1 MTYHAHVCVH
11 VSLCSVSVSLCQR
24 APGSGAVTQFLSWG
38 DFLSQTTDGLSVCP
52 KIRHESG
59 RQWLW
64 QEVDLYD
71 PWGHWPWEPD
81 AAVGSAPPS
90 QAELNQA
97 NRRWS
102 GTVFYADT
110 RATAVR
116 PRSLTQVQP
125 LGGDGVNR
133 DKNQVS
139 PHPQPSEKEIPNIIK
154 ANCPVL
160 IFKSENMQ

>member
-1 MTYHAHVCVH
+1 MCVCMCH
-11 VSLCSVSVSLCQR
+11 SVLSVCHCVREHR
-24 APGSGAVTQFLSWG
+24 AAAQWHSFYRVG

-59 RQWLW
+59 RRWVW

-81 AAVGSAPPS
+81 AAAGS
-90 QAELNQA
+90 AELNQA

-110 RATAVR
+110 RATAAR

-125 LGGDGVNR
+125 LGGGGVNR
-133 DKNQVS
+133 EKKQVS

-154 ANCPVL
+154 ADCPVL
-160 IFKSENMQ
+160 IFKSEHM